1 MKLYIFKYISIF
13 LLILIKNINCDCNYI
28 TLGVD
33 KDVCGVI
40 DKEDKK
46 KTCCYVKIKKNDYEI
61 EYCHEIINNKTEINK
76 YKNEFKKNHSLK
88 YVKVECGSENLKIK
102 KILFFG
108 MFLILF
114 I

>member
-1 MKLYIFKYISIF
+1 MKSFF
-13 LLILIKNINCDCNYI
+13 LILLFYICILIIGIYCDCNYI

-33 KDVCGVI
+33 KEKCAVI
-40 DKEDKK
+40 KK
-46 KTCCYVKIKKNDYEI
+46 QDEKKSCCYVKIKKYDYEI
-61 EYCHEIINNKTEINK
+61 EYCHEINKTLVNQ

-108 MFLILF
+108 IFFILF